1 MEVYTGLGGSIATGA
16 GAGTKIGNIKNW
28 SLTVDIAAND
38 TTAFSDT
45 NTTAVQGLRNA
56 TCQCAGD
63 LSTDASQKTLLRQA
77 GSTGTLSALT
87 LSLYIST
94 VAGRKAKW
102 YATGALLTN
111 IQAGSEV
118 AGVASFSAS
127 FQLSGGAKYST
138 T

>member
-1 MEVYTGLGGSIATGA
+1 MAVYTGLGGSVASGA

-28 SLTVDIAAND
+28 SLTVDVASLD

-45 NTTAVQGLRNA
+45 NTSAVQGLRNA
-56 TCQCAGD
+56 TCQFSGD
-63 LSTDASQKTLLRQA
+63 LSTDATEKTLLRQV
-77 GSTGTLSALT
+77 GSTGTLAALT

-102 YATGALLTN
+102 YATNAQLTN

-127 FQLSGGAKYST
+127 CQLSGGAKYST